1 MRTVRF
7 SVFSVLCITLMATA
21 ILVISSTNAQAQS
34 VWDLQSDFSLT
45 GSPAATESDGIGPNG
60 AWSFHIDNGGE
71 EVLFNATGESK
82 FSGGDLLP
90 PDQQWTSTLGDPN
103 NLWVAKAEIP
113 GIQAA
118 SGEESP
124 TGFDLLAGE
133 INMSPST
140 TTNPNSNVVVRWTA
154 PRDMTVNIDGI
165 VWGAHKGQN
174 GRHTSFDITH
184 TGPSGAPHDGGV
196 GNIVANTG
204 YTGGAFRD
212 AGHPFGGFSDANHP
226 NAADSNA
233 IQLFVRAGDRID
245 LKNYAQGAD
254 GTISG
259 LELTISE
266 IPEPTTCIL
275 VGMATLGLLGCWRR
289 RNRTT

>member
-1 MRTVRF
+1 MKTIRF
-7 SVFSVLCITLMATA
+7 SVPSVLGITLMAA
-21 ILVISSTNAQAQS
+21 VIVAVSSTSAHA
-34 VWDLQSDFSLT
+34 VGIWDLATDFSLS
-45 GSPAATESDGIGPNG
+45 GSPTAGESDGIGPEG
-60 AWSFHIDNGGE
+60 AWSFHVDQGGS
-71 EVLFNATGESK
+71 EVLFDKTGESK
-82 FSGGDLLP
+82 FAGGDQAEPNHL
-90 PDQQWTSTLGDPN
+90 WTSTITGADQN
-103 NLWVAKAEIP
+103 NLWVSKAEV
-113 GIQAA
+113 
-118 SGEESP
+118 SGSEGP
-124 TGFDLLAGE
+124 ATGFDLLAGE
-133 INMSPST
+133 INMAPST

-196 GNIVANTG
+196 GNIVPNTG

-226 NAADSNA
+226 NAGDSNA

-245 LKNYAQGAD
+245 LKNYAQGGD

-266 IPEPTTCIL
+266 IPEPTTCTL
-275 VGMATLGLLGCWRR
+275 AALAALGMLGCWRR